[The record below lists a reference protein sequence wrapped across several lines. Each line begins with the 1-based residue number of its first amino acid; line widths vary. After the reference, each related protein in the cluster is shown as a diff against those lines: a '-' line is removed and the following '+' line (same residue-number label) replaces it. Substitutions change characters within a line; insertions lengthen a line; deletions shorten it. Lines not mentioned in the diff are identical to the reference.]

1 MSARVWLTSA
11 SRRSCSASGC
21 SSCSCSDESSASL
34 SDCCIGTSASAA
46 GVASATPPTS
56 SVGGSA
62 AGGSATPSAAA
73 CAQQSGLRS
82 RPWRLLSTCS
92 AWGRLHRVD
101 GTLAMPR
108 AAYERFGNHPWERRS
123 RQSFRGGETGARR
136 CAERSP
142 GSPGGEMADLFTWV
156 GRAAHG
162 GHAPR
167 RCRDGYPIPD
177 VSDGRPSK
185 WY

>member
-1 MSARVWLTSA
+1 MKARHRSAIAA
-11 SRRSCSASGC
+11 SERQPLPPGLRPQLRRPPRWEGRRR
-21 SSCSCSDESSASL
+21 
-34 SDCCIGTSASAA
+34 A
-46 GVASATPPTS
+46 GRQRRRQQHPLEHRP
-56 SVGGSA
+56 
-62 AGGSATPSAAA
+62 

-185 WY
+185 WSPKWY